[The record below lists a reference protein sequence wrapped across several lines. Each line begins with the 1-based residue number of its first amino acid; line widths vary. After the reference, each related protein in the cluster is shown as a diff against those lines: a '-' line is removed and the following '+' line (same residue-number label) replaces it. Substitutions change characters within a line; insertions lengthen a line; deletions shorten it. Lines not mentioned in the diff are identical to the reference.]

1 MSQTPMGFKI
11 SAVLQESLCRLGS
24 KLTFREASEELT
36 ALLRIEINAK
46 QVERVCHCYGE
57 QIDQIDWEQA
67 YSSGVQLKMPFKDCS
82 PVYCM
87 ADGSMLL
94 TREDKWKEIKLGRV
108 FSESSHVDRISKNR
122 GGITKS
128 TYCAHF
134 GRSSE
139 FWERFVNEIPIN
151 RKLVFICDGAKW
163 LWNNIEASYPK
174 CIQILDFF
182 HCKEHIFDFAKLYF
196 GKNEKAITEFVGQI
210 IEFLMN
216 KKVNK
221 AINALK
227 ELPIKTKVK
236 QKQKEN
242 LLNYLINNEKR
253 IDYGT
258 FIENGYLIGSGPI
271 EAAHR
276 DVLQKRLKLSGQR
289 WTIRGAQQIANLRV
303 CEKSGKWDRVISLI
317 TECKSAA

>member
-1 MSQTPMGFKI
+1 VPI
-11 SAVLQESLCRLGS
+11 LE
-24 KLTFREASEELT
+24 
-36 ALLRIEINAK
+36 
-46 QVERVCHCYGE
+46 
-57 QIDQIDWEQA
+57 W
-67 YSSGVQLKMPFKDCS
+67 
-82 PVYCM
+82 
-87 ADGSMLL
+87 
-94 TREDKWKEIKLGRV
+94 
-108 FSESSHVDRISKNR
+108 
-122 GGITKS
+122 
-128 TYCAHF
+128 
-134 GRSSE
+134 SSE

-182 HCKEHIFDFAKLYF
+182 HCKEHIFDFSKLYF

-242 LLNYLINNEKR
+242 LLNYLKNNEKR